1 METLGNQ
8 ILPNSAFKFYC
19 ENCDYGTSKKSSFDD
34 HNLSSKHQNGNK
46 METNGNAILPSFC
59 CEKCKKNFSTR
70 SGLWKHAKK
79 CNVTTVTDSNAG

>member
-70 SGLWKHAKK
+70 SGLWKHKKK
-79 CNVTTVTDSNAG
+79 CNNTVVTDSNAY